1 LTHTIPIGIFSHMRY
16 SDYSKSER
24 TRRLIIEKVA
34 PVFNKKGYAA
44 TTLSDLTTI
53 TGLSKGSI
61 YGNFKDKD
69 DVALCAF
76 EYNADFINKNLKV
89 NIGSVDTCLEK
100 LLAYPKTFR
109 AIYKA
114 VLING
119 GCPILNTATDADDLN
134 MKLHAAALK
143 KILTWKSTIINFIEK
158 GIQQGEIKET
168 TDAAKIAEIAI
179 ALTEGGY
186 AMAKATREES
196 YFLNAMAEM
205 EQILLSLKR

>member
-1 LTHTIPIGIFSHMRY
+1 MRY

-44 TTLSDLTTI
+44 TTLSDLTAV

-69 DVALCAF
+69 EVALCAF
-76 EYNADFINKNLKV
+76 EYNADFINKNLKA
-89 NIGSVDTCLEK
+89 NIGSAEICLEK

-114 VLING
+114 VLVNG

-134 MKLHAAALK
+134 KKLHDAALK
-143 KILTWKSTIINFIEK
+143 RIQRWKSTIIDLITK
-158 GIQQGEIKET
+158 GMQLGEFKEG

-186 AMAKATREES
+186 AMAKATGEES
-196 YFLNAMAEM
+196 FFLNSMNEM
-205 EQILLSLKR
+205 EQIFFSLKR

>member
-1 LTHTIPIGIFSHMRY
+1 MRY

-44 TTLSDLTTI
+44 TSLSDLTTV

-69 DVALCAF
+69 EVALCAF
-76 EYNADFINKNLKV
+76 EYNADFVQKNLRSQ
-89 NIGSVDTCLEK
+89 ISSAETYLEK

-114 VLING
+114 VLLNG
-119 GCPILNTATDADDLN
+119 GCPILNTAIDADDLN
-134 MKLHAAALK
+134 KKLHEAALQR
-143 KILTWKSTIINFIEK
+143 IQAWKSTLVNFIQR
-158 GIQQGEIKET
+158 GIQQDELKAGV
-168 TDAAKIAEIAI
+168 DAAKIAEISI
-179 ALTEGGY
+179 SLTEGGY
-186 AMAKATREES
+186 AMTKATGEES
-196 YFLNAMAEM
+196 YFLNAMEEM
-205 EQILLSLKR
+205 EQMFLALKR